1 MKLFTLFFIGTSSL
15 LFACNSANNSNTNT
29 TARPGEKPTMRSLEH
44 RSPGKTTAPINVSY
58 QLLDKP
64 ALSSPLRIEI
74 SMTPLV
80 AASAIKLEYAVN
92 GNLNSVDPSTQAS
105 FDQVNTGQVIKHV
118 IQVVPQGDGQHHVNL
133 FVTLVTQDG
142 QSQSTALMI
151 PVTVGDITAIQK
163 PEHPNKAFLQQDSHG
178 QPIISVPAQE
188 TRQ

>member
-1 MKLFTLFFIGTSSL
+1 MKLLTLFFIGTSSL
-15 LFACNSANNSNTNT
+15 LFACNSANNTN
-29 TARPGEKPTMRSLEH
+29 ANSAQPNEKPTVRSLEH
-44 RSPGKTTAPINVSY
+44 RSPGKTTAPINVTY

-74 SMTPLV
+74 SMQPLV

-118 IQVVPQGDGQHHVNL
+118 IQVVPQGNGQHHINL

-151 PVTVGDITAIQK
+151 PVTVGDITTNQK
-163 PEHPNKAFLQQDSHG
+163 PEHPNKAFIQQDSHG